1 VIYHCILFNGIISLR
16 FYLTFINFTIY
27 PSIIAFKKGSTVL
40 SLHSYQSVDREQLA
54 KDISEIHQQ
63 VLANIGINDFKHLTK
78 MERWGKICSAIGYAT
93 AWIAPNPFSA
103 FLISQGSFTR
113 WTQVVHP
120 VGHRAYDKIEN
131 INEKY
136 TSKKFAQGWRRFIDW
151 PDWITP
157 AGWHQEHDVL
167 HHYNLGEKSDPDQ
180 IQHNMEWLRQSNLP
194 MWQRYTIVALF
205 SGIWKIA
212 YYTPRTHKELQL
224 NLAKKQGDIEPVM
237 TRLGAWS
244 LFTKQGRALWL
255 HSILPYTA
263 YRFVLLPL
271 LFFPLGNYAVI
282 SVLIN
287 LILAEIFTNMHSFL
301 VIVPNHAGDDVMMF
315 DEKVQGKGEFYLRQI
330 LGSVN
335 YPTGSNLNDFFY
347 GWLNYQ
353 VEHHL
358 WPDMPLNQYQKV
370 QPQVMALCKK
380 HNIPYLQQSVF
391 KRLLKAVDV
400 MVGKTSM
407 LKPGQNNYGM

>member
-1 VIYHCILFNGIISLR
+1 M
-16 FYLTFINFTIY
+16 
-27 PSIIAFKKGSTVL
+27 

-63 VLANIGINDFKHLTK
+63 ALANIGIDDFKHLTK
-78 MERWGKICSAIGYAT
+78 MERWGKMCSIVGYAT
-93 AWIAPNPFSA
+93 AWVSPNPISA
-103 FLISQGSFTR
+103 LLISQGSFTR
-113 WTQVVHP
+113 WTQLVHP
-120 VGHRAYDKIEN
+120 VGHRAYDKIES
-131 INEKY
+131 INKKY

-167 HHYNLGEKSDPDQ
+167 HHYSLGEKSDPDQ
-180 IQHNMEWLRQSNLP
+180 LQHNMEWLRQSKLP

-212 YYTPRTHKELQL
+212 YYTPRTHKELRL
-224 NLAKKQGDIEPVM
+224 NSARKQGEPVPVM

-244 LFTKQGRALWL
+244 LFTKQGRGLWL

-271 LFFPLGNYAVI
+271 LFFPLGSYAVI

-315 DEKVQGKGEFYLRQI
+315 DKKAKGKGEFYLRQI

-353 VEHHL
+353 IEHHL
-358 WPDMPLNQYQKV
+358 WPDMPLSQYQKM
-370 QPQVMALCKK
+370 QPQVMAVCKK
-380 HNIPYLQQSVF
+380 HNIPYCQESVF
-391 KRLLKAVDV
+391 KRLLKAVDI

-407 LKPGQNNYGM
+407 LQPQSGIPCTS